1 MDWSS
6 LIVGSKLPFLL
17 VYYIWRGDT
26 ITITEGFLRYRFG
39 GHIFGGA
46 YTRRGFLSEFY
57 GMTMLAFDSTT
68 SVMLKMHAQYGTKTR
83 GTRLKNGKSQTFSA
97 GKKEEETE
105 DYIFLRSSSLNMAG
119 KLQALRK

>member
-1 MDWSS
+1 M
-6 LIVGSKLPFLL
+6 
-17 VYYIWRGDT
+17 
-26 ITITEGFLRYRFG
+26 RYRFG

-46 YTRRGFLSEFY
+46 YARRGFLSEFY

-83 GTRLKNGKSQTFSA
+83 GTRLKNGESQTFSA

-105 DYIFLRSSSLNMAG
+105 DDFLTVIFTQYG
-119 KLQALRK
+119 G